1 MTARRISL
9 VLVRI
14 VLPIVLVVTGVVLLI
29 IGHGQSAA
37 AGAGV
42 VVLGAAV
49 MVLMLDWLARLSIS
63 SIGDR
68 EQEERAREYFDRTG
82 LWPDQVDEPPD
93 DEAGG

>member
-1 MTARRISL
+1 MSARRISL
-9 VLVRI
+9 AFVRVGLPVALVI
-14 VLPIVLVVTGVVLLI
+14 AGVALLI
-29 IGHGQSAA
+29 IGHAKTAA

-49 MVLMLDWLARLSIS
+49 MVVMLDWLARLSIS
-63 SIGDR
+63 STGDR

-82 LWPDQVDEPPD
+82 HWPDEAGESSD